1 MILSNPALLFKV
13 VFVIMNGL
21 VIYSPQMSWNI
32 LSLGLKFQYTPA
44 LQANRALISSRE
56 KKSVHKIWLHFL
68 YVLNVFVV
76 VMTT

>member
-32 LSLGLKFQYTPA
+32 LSLGLKFIRQ
-44 LQANRALISSRE
+44 LSRLIEPSYHLE
-56 KKSVHKIWLHFL
+56 KKKSVHKIWLHFL

-76 VMTT
+76 VMAT